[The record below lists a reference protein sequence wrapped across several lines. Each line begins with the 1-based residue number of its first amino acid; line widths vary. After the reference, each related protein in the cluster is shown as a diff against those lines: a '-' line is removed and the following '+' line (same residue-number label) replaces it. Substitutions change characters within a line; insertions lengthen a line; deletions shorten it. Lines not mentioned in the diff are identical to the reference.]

1 VPRGRRHASR
11 FARAYAS
18 FDRGLEVAPRAIGLD
33 SALVERLRLDLPMEV
48 VRVAM
53 DGEIRRQ
60 RTPLEYRLA
69 RGALNLVVPS

>member
-1 VPRGRRHASR
+1 M
-11 FARAYAS
+11 
-18 FDRGLEVAPRAIGLD
+18 DRLT
-33 SALVERLRLDLPMEV
+33 LDLPMEIA
-48 VRVAM
+48 RVAT